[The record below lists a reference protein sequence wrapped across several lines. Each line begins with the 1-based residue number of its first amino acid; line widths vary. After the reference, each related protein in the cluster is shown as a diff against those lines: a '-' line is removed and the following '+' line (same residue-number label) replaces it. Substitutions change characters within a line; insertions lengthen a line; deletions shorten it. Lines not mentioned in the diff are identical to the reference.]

1 MTRLRDSNFTT
12 RCTCTSLCITLLIA
26 RILNLVHDVDKSET
40 EILQTCAQH
49 LKKLSQYSSAAEVLE
64 KLGDYKALVSLYI
77 ETQQWNYVSII

>member
-49 LKKLSQYSSAAEVLE
+49 LKKLSQYSSAAEVFE